1 MLHAALSSLLRIDRH
16 RRRALRKALAP
27 CQYVGTMHLIVR
39 YISRNPGASQ
49 EEIACFF
56 ALDKASAARD
66 AKRLE
71 DMGHIR
77 REIDPSNRRQYRL
90 YLTEAGEEMLAVI
103 DRAYEDFQSRLAAG
117 FSPEGWG
124 LLTAPLARLGENS
137 QKDL

>member
-39 YISRNPGASQ
+39 YIS
-49 EEIACFF
+49 
-56 ALDKASAARD
+56 LDKASAARD

-117 FSPEGWG
+117 FSPEEWA
-124 LLTAPLARLGENS
+124 LLTALLARLEENS

>member
-66 AKRLE
+66 AKRLVQLQKIPRTATLAQVIIE
-71 DMGHIR
+71 R
-77 REIDPSNRRQYRL
+77 NRDVHFTYDFNQDTWQRGQRQNPICL
-90 YLTEAGEEMLAVI
+90 
-103 DRAYEDFQSRLAAG
+103 
-117 FSPEGWG
+117 
-124 LLTAPLARLGENS
+124 
-137 QKDL
+137 

>member
-77 REIDPSNRRQYRL
+77 REIEFFCGLLRQVSPFHIANTPIGKIY
-90 YLTEAGEEMLAVI
+90 AQG
-103 DRAYEDFQSRLAAG
+103 G
-117 FSPEGWG
+117 KFSP
-124 LLTAPLARLGENS
+124 PPS
-137 QKDL
+137 